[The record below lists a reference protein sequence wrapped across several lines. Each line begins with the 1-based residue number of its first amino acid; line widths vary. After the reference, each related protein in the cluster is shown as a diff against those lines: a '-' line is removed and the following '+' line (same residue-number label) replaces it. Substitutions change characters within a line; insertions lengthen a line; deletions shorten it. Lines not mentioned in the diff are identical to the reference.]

1 MIILLRLETKVTK
14 FTLLFFFLTSL
25 FILPP
30 LAVDA
35 QIRVAV
41 GTFITANTNTAPVD
55 AERMESA
62 FRAALAH
69 AIFEANESGECD
81 IVNVDIGKQTLQGRA
96 TEKMLMD
103 TGLSPKD
110 GVKIEKFIISDV
122 INGVV
127 GFDGD
132 GGFDFVLQSENLIS
146 GKKLKQVE
154 GNSRESTLG
163 TDAEKAA
170 KAFVD
175 EMCKYKPFRLQARFN
190 DLQIDALI
198 CDPTKPF
205 TFNGRGATAGLKFSL
220 TPSGDAGGS
229 WTVAGKAGGVPW
241 DGGGSYVQALDDKA
255 GTLKM
260 KGKWTLHSPVGS
272 YSYAGTI
279 PGKVTKLA
287 TTQCAGE

>member
-1 MIILLRLETKVTK
+1 MPKP
-14 FTLLFFFLTSL
+14 TLLKYFLICL
-25 FILPP
+25 FVLFPI
-30 LAVDA
+30 ATEA

-41 GTFITANTNTAPVD
+41 GKFITANTNSSPDDTAK
-55 AERMESA
+55 MEGA
-62 FRAALAH
+62 FRSALAQ
-69 AIFEANESGECD
+69 AIADASESGECD
-81 IVNVDIGKQTLQGRA
+81 IVNVDIDERMLQGRA

-110 GVKIEKFIISDV
+110 GIKIEKFIISDV

-127 GFDGD
+127 GYDGD

-146 GKKLKQVE
+146 GKKIKKVE
-154 GNSRESTLG
+154 GSSRISTLG
-163 TDAEKAA
+163 TDVEAAA

-175 EMCKYKPFRLQARFN
+175 EMCKHKPYRLQAKFN
-190 DLQIDALI
+190 DLQIDTLI

-205 TFNGRGATAGLKFSL
+205 TFNGKGATAGLKFSL
-220 TPSGDAGGS
+220 TPEGDAGGS
-229 WTVAGKAGGVPW
+229 WTVGGTAGGVPW
-241 DGGGSYVQALDDKA
+241 SGGGSYVQALDDKA

-272 YSYAGTI
+272 FSYAGTI

>member
-1 MIILLRLETKVTK
+1 MTRLSI
-14 FTLLFFFLTSL
+14 FLCFLASL
-25 FILPP
+25 FILLPMV
-30 LAVDA
+30 AQA

-41 GTFITANTNTAPVD
+41 GKFITANTNTSPDD
-55 AERMESA
+55 AAKMESA
-62 FRAALAH
+62 FRSALAD
-69 AIFEANESGECD
+69 AIANANESGECD
-81 IVNVDIGKQTLQGRA
+81 IVNVDIDERMLKGRA

-103 TGLSPKD
+103 TGMSPKD
-110 GVKIEKFIISDV
+110 GIKIEKFIISDV

-146 GKKLKQVE
+146 GKKLKKVE
-154 GNSRESTLG
+154 GSSRISTLG
-163 TDAEKAA
+163 NGIETTA

-175 EMCKYKPFRLQARFN
+175 EMCKHKPYRLQAKFN

-229 WTVAGKAGGVPW
+229 WTVGGKAGGVPW
-241 DGGGSYVQALDDKA
+241 DGGGRYVQALDDKA

-287 TTQCAGE
+287 TTQCEGE